1 MKRAFAA
8 LAALALVG
16 LSAGVADAA
25 DKKVAFQF
33 QDDRITESSG
43 LAASTK
49 NAGIVYTHN
58 DSDAGP
64 VLYAVNDSSGETVA
78 TLTLKGAPARDWEAM
93 TRCKDD
99 GTDVLWVGDIG
110 DNIDAWKTYPLLRVE
125 EPSNPTTGDVKYTEY
140 DMRYDDGKARDAEAL
155 LCDPRNGRLYVIT
168 KETAN
173 KAGVY
178 RGPETMKA
186 GAVNVFTRIADAPG
200 AVTDASFF
208 SDGRFVVTRGY
219 FDAHILSPNA
229 GWKSVVKFTPP
240 IQIQGESVAASA
252 DGEALLFGSE
262 GLGSS
267 VWRVPI
273 PEDVNKLPNSSLSA
287 EDAKDAANAAKNKG
301 KNAKD
306 TANDVKDKAGDAKDT
321 AQRVNDEGIPGIDG
335 QMVALISALGLGALV
350 LVLATRRD

>member
-1 MKRAFAA
+1 VKRAFAA
-8 LAALALVG
+8 LAALVLVG
-16 LSAGVADAA
+16 LSAGMADAA
-25 DKKVAFQF
+25 DDKVAFQF
-33 QDDRITESSG
+33 KDDRITESSG

-49 NAGIVYTHN
+49 NSGIVYTHN

-64 VLYAVNDSSGETVA
+64 ILYAVSDSTGETVA

-99 GTDVLWVGDIG
+99 LWVGDIG
-110 DNIDAWKTYPLLRVE
+110 DNIDAWKTYPLLRVP
-125 EPSNPTTGDVKYTEY
+125 EPSNPQTGNVEWTRY
-140 DMRYDDGKARDAEAL
+140 DMRYDDGKARDAESL

-168 KETAN
+168 KETAE

-186 GAVNVFTRIADAPG
+186 GAVNTFTRIADAPG

-219 FDAHILSPNA
+219 FDAHVLSPNA

-240 IQIQGESVAASA
+240 IQIQGESVAETA

-262 GLGSS
+262 GVGSS

-273 PEDVNKLPNSSLSA
+273 PDDVKKLPNSSVSTQ
-287 EDAKDAANAAKNKG
+287 DAKDAANAAKDKAG
-301 KNAKD
+301 DAKNAAKD
-306 TANDVKDKAGDAKDT
+306 AKSKAGDAKDT

-335 QMVALISALGLGALV
+335 QMVALISALGLVALV